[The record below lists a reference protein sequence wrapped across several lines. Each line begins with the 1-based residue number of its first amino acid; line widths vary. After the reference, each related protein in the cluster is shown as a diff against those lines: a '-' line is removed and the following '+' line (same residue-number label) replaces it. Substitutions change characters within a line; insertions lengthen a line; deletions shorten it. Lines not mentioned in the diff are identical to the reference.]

1 MIDGMNRPSDLS
13 RRDFQ
18 RLVALTLVSASL
30 PVGLSGREPE
40 GSSPIRL
47 HFNENPLG
55 LSPKARAAMKEL
67 LDLAWQY
74 PGESRRLLHDAV
86 ASTHRLDKDRILL
99 GNGSSELL
107 TLAAQAFT
115 GAGRPLVV
123 ASPTYDAMAEYA
135 VPLGADV
142 ARVPLTATFA
152 HDIGTMMEA
161 SRGKGLLY
169 LCNPN
174 NPTGTITPKARV
186 REAIESAGNDVTVVV
201 DEAYHHYVLS
211 DDYESVVP
219 LVAKYANLV
228 VLRTFSKIYGMAGLR
243 CGYAIAQP
251 VTLAKMSARQS
262 RNNVNVAA
270 LLAAR
275 ASLADQNWVAE
286 SRATNA
292 ATRAMVFAEF
302 EKRGF
307 RTMPSEANFF
317 MVDVRRDSREV
328 TAMMREKGVLVGR
341 PFPPLDNWLRVT
353 IGTRPQMERFVEAF
367 ASVA

>member
-1 MIDGMNRPSDLS
+1 MQNEGSLS

-30 PVGLSGREPE
+30 PVRTAAAESDA
-40 GSSPIRL
+40 SSPIRL

-74 PGESRRLLHDAV
+74 PAESRRLLHDTI
-86 ASTHRLDKDRILL
+86 ASLHGLDKDALLL

-107 TLAAQAFT
+107 TLAAQT
-115 GAGRPLVV
+115 WVGPGRPLVV
-123 ASPTYDAMAEYA
+123 ASPTYDAMAQYA
-135 VPLGADV
+135 GPLGAEV
-142 ARVPLTATFA
+142 KRVPLTGGFA
-152 HDIGTMMEA
+152 HDIGRMLEA
-161 SRGKGLLY
+161 SRGKGLIY
-169 LCNPN
+169 VCNPN
-174 NPTGTITPKARV
+174 NPTGTITPKAEV
-186 REAIESAGNDVTVVV
+186 RRAIESAGSEAMVVV

-211 DDYESVVP
+211 EDYESVEP
-219 LVAKYANLV
+219 LVATHSNLV

-251 VTLAKMSARQS
+251 ATLTKMSERQS

-275 ASLADQNWVAE
+275 ASLADQDWVAK
-286 SRATNA
+286 SRKTNA
-292 ATRAMVFAEF
+292 ETRAMVFAKLKELGF
-302 EKRGF
+302 E
-307 RTMPSEANFF
+307 TTPSETNFF
-317 MVDVRRDSREV
+317 MIDVGRDSREI
-328 TAMMREKGVLVGR
+328 ASPMREKGVLVGR
-341 PFPPLDNWLRVT
+341 PFPPMNDWLRVS

-367 ASVA
+367 AAVV